1 MGCCVAVQ
9 VYPTTVLTVARDLE
23 STLTPP
29 EVSVLLLLEPSLQ
42 KTKRRRKGNAF
53 FDVLQK
59 VLGRGDDSQE
69 TETSGQQQ
77 PTAAAG
83 AAATAAAA
91 ATDPAAAAAAADGQ
105 GSRAGKGAGAP
116 TTAGAGGGAAAAEA
130 AAVAA
135 AAAAAESP
143 ETAKDYRK
151 KLDGIRSWSPGV
163 YMRVDSQLFRTLH
176 APDMRLL
183 LHSCAGIVVVVSP
196 QRCLLVLG
204 ESLNLVDT
212 ARTKDLLMS
221 SNIQVHYLTLI
232 LLTGRRHLL

>member
-91 ATDPAAAAAAADGQ
+91 AADPAAAAAADGQ

-135 AAAAAESP
+135 AAAAAKSP